1 MKNLDLSQ
9 FAGQNVNT
17 VLKKADELFNQDLE
31 SKIHAHK
38 IYSVLLDQVP
48 NIYAITNEHAFR
60 GQLRQKIWDCEKI
73 FFWNEKYF
81 SQAGQDKIIREFFF
95 KNKKNGFFVEIGAF
109 DGIQGSNCYHFEK
122 FLNWDG
128 IALEPSRIQFEKLK
142 KNRKCKILNEAV
154 SHEIKEVEFIEVIE
168 GLTQMSGIN
177 DNFYQRNMNI
187 ISKNERSKT
196 QSINLKTIT
205 FEQAVPKNASIDYLS
220 IDIEGGEM
228 DLLNSINF
236 NDNYIKVISVEN
248 NVPAEQNFKDFFDS
262 KNFVYFDRVGQDE
275 IFYNSK
281 FFKLD

>member
-81 SQAGQDKIIREFFF
+81 SQAGQDKIIKEIFF

-154 SHEIKEVEFIEVIE
+154 SHEIKEVEFIEVTE

-187 ISKNERSKT
+187 ISNNEKSKT

-205 FEQAVPKNASIDYLS
+205 FEQAVPTNTDIDYLS

-236 NDNYIKVISVEN
+236 HDNDIKVISVEN
-248 NVPAEQNFKDFFDS
+248 NIPAEQNFKDFFDG
-262 KNFVYFDRVGQDE
+262 KNFIYFDRVGQDE
-275 IFYNSK
+275 IFYNSE